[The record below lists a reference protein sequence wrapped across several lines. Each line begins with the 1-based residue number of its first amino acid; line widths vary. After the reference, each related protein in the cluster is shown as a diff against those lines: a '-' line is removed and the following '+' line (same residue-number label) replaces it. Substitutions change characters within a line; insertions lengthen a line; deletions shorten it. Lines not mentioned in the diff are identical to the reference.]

1 MSSSSSTA
9 SLNTSMAGRVPSE
22 EGVISN
28 AGIADISDAEI
39 DANMN
44 SRAGRTTRGTAM
56 QTSSSPETSPIL
68 VSEQSSSNVHPQARD
83 RKRRLTGHNHAER
96 LQRTRSGGA
105 IRQEANVQAA
115 LPHRSLSMVV
125 SGSQSTSSKV
135 LGSSYATAIDITSSP
150 PGDEYSPVDRSSIG
164 YGAAEESSAF
174 RGLSSRSRVDDTQ
187 DNSTRIT
194 SKGQN
199 DPRLDISSHMLPS
212 AAASTSHTS
221 DGSNDRPGYQ
231 TWHSASGPRLEVGD
245 LSNSRKH
252 QCRRP
257 LPWDP
262 PSRRSSQGSSSNAW
276 GSRMEESPHQGI
288 TDRYTSG
295 RYLNR
300 GPNMTRSSVSSMSGA
315 EGDMGRRHPRA
326 DTSNFPRFIDD
337 GDGNVFETLGRRSEH
352 VVVNR
357 RRTFS
362 ANSGE
367 ASRTMAGP
375 DQGAYGRYPE
385 YQDYEMPRWQ
395 PDAEVTSCPIC
406 GTVFTFWYR
415 KHHCRKCGRVVC
427 ASCSPHSIVIP
438 RQFIVRPPDSSTSL
452 PSSPPSSL
460 APVIDLTGDEPDP
473 FNPSLNPALG
483 GGEKV
488 RLCNPCV
495 PDPNP
500 NPLGYGSRRAHGH
513 RSTHSL
519 TSSTMGNMN
528 SQVAVSSSRL
538 FAAT

>member
-9 SLNTSMAGRVPSE
+9 SSNTSITGRVPSE
-22 EGVISN
+22 ENVIPN
-28 AGIADISDAEI
+28 AGIADTSADEMN
-39 DANMN
+39 ANMN
-44 SRAGRTTRGTAM
+44 LRTGGPTGGTAM
-56 QTSSSPETSPIL
+56 QMSSSPETSSIL
-68 VSEQSSSNVHPQARD
+68 VSEQSSSNAHPQGRD
-83 RKRRLTGHNHAER
+83 RKRRLTSDNHADR
-96 LQRTRSGGA
+96 LHRTRSGGA
-105 IRQEANVQAA
+105 IRQEVNIQAA
-115 LPHRSLSMVV
+115 LPHRSVSMVV
-125 SGSQSTSSKV
+125 PGSQSTCSEAP
-135 LGSSYATAIDITSSP
+135 GSSYTTAIDITSSP
-150 PGDEYSPVDRSSIG
+150 PDDGYSPVDRSSIG
-164 YGAAEESSAF
+164 HGAAGESSAF
-174 RGLSSRSRVDDTQ
+174 RGSSSRSRVEDAQDT
-187 DNSTRIT
+187 STRIT
-194 SKGQN
+194 SRGQN
-199 DPRLDISSHMLPS
+199 DRRLDISSHMLSS

-231 TWHSASGPRLEVGD
+231 TWHSASGPGPEVDG
-245 LSNSRKH
+245 LSSSRKH
-252 QCRRP
+252 QGRRP

-262 PSRRSSQGSSSNAW
+262 PPRRSSQGSSSNAW
-276 GSRMEESPHQGI
+276 GSRMEENPRQGI
-288 TDRYTSG
+288 ADRYTGG

-300 GPNMTRSSVSSMSGA
+300 GPDMTRSSVSSTSGA
-315 EGDMGRRHPRA
+315 EGDMGRPPLRA

-337 GDGNVFETLGRRSEH
+337 GDGNVFETLGRGSERM
-352 VVVNR
+352 VVNR

-362 ANSGE
+362 ANPGE
-367 ASRTMAGP
+367 TSRTMAGS
-375 DQGAYGRYPE
+375 DQGEYGRYPE

-452 PSSPPSSL
+452 PSSPPTSI
-460 APVIDLTGDEPDP
+460 APVVDLTGDEPDP
-473 FNPSLNPALG
+473 FNSLNPALG

-500 NPLGYGSRRAHGH
+500 NPLGYGSPRAHGH

-519 TSSTMGNMN
+519 TSSTMGNKN
-528 SQVAVSSSRL
+528 SRVAVSSSHP
-538 FAAT
+538 FAST